1 MTSLGKKSSRRK
13 RNEGCSDVILSAPDE
28 VSHWQAACESGRVW
42 QRLLRVAVTE
52 VAGFRM
58 R

>member
-1 MTSLGKKSSRRK
+1 VEER
-13 RNEGCSDVILSAPDE
+13 RNEVAVTLFFTPDE

-42 QRLLRVAVTE
+42 QRLLKVAVTE